1 MSRLAGSTSIFWA
14 ICLLQFGFVLFL
26 KAMLLLQLRIS
37 QPGTSYGHFGRGTL
51 NWEDLPVGDSVVHF
65 LFSDGMKGPTV
76 NGAPAEQVILGCIRK
91 QLTMCPPWPL
101 HQSLDFLDD
110 RLQAVKWNKLS
121 SPSWSWSWC
130 FTTETETLN
139 LASKSRSFCLSQRSL
154 SLDLHFRFLSIPS
167 FCFSIKNIC

>member
-1 MSRLAGSTSIFWA
+1 MWITPMPGVCRGLRTTYRIGFFSTTQVLGTELMSLLAGSTGIFWA

-26 KAMLLLQLRIS
+26 KAVLLLQPRVS

-51 NWEDLPVGDSVVHF
+51 SWGDLPVGDSVVHF
-65 LFSDGMKGPTV
+65 LISDGMQGPTV
-76 NGAPAEQVILGCIRK
+76 NGAPTEQVILGCIRK
-91 QLTMCPPWPL
+91 QLTKCPPRPL

-130 FTTETETLN
+130 FTTETETL
-139 LASKSRSFCLSQRSL
+139 RQ
-154 SLDLHFRFLSIPS
+154 
-167 FCFSIKNIC
+167 